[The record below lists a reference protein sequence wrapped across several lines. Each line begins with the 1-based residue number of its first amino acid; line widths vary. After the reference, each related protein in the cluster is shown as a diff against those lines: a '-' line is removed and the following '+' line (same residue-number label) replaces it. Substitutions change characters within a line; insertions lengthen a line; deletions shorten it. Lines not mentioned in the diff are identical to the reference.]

1 MMSNESRLKKILAK
15 QAQAAE
21 KRRDQAQQDDLKE
34 RDAADLQAKVLSAW
48 PAKRDRIQ
56 TYIAK
61 LNQKMASN
69 GVQLYIR
76 SDRTDERNAIDTMT
90 IAFEQFPSGGAT
102 NMKRLTIVPTATG
115 RVKVTMGTNS
125 QWPTKHYDLHV
136 LDSLDASFE
145 DAVLDFLDANPD
157 G

>member
-1 MMSNESRLKKILAK
+1 MSNESRLKEILAK
-15 QAQAAE
+15 QTQAAQ
-21 KRRDQAQQDDLKE
+21 KRREQAQQDDLKE

-48 PAKRDRIQ
+48 PSKRDRIQ

-76 SDRTDERNAIDTMT
+76 SGRTDERNAIDTMT

-102 NMKRLTIVPTATG
+102 NFKRLTIVPTATG
-115 RVKVTMGTNS
+115 RVKVTMGTSS

>member
-1 MMSNESRLKKILAK
+1 MMSNERRLKEILAK
-15 QAQAAE
+15 QTEAAQ

-34 RDAADLQAKVLSAW
+34 RDAADLQAKVLAAW
-48 PAKRDRIQ
+48 PGKRERIQ
-56 TYIAK
+56 TYVAK

-102 NMKRLTIVPTATG
+102 NFKRLTIVPTAAG
-115 RVKVTMGTNS
+115 RVKVTMGTSS
-125 QWPTKHYDLHV
+125 QWPTKHYDLHI